1 MILSAL
7 VNHTEGFEKGGKHL
21 QGVAMKRTSSSEDL
35 QFDRRAALKGLAAAA
50 GLVTIPGALAACS
63 SSTSTPSGGGT
74 SASAGTSGGTISF
87 GSNYSD
93 PAPKQAF
100 AALVSNA
107 KKATG
112 VNIAVNTVDH
122 NTFQD
127 DITSYLQGTPND
139 LATWFAGYRMQYF
152 AAQGLL
158 EPVDDVWDKI
168 GANFSDA
175 VKALCKGADG
185 KYYFVPIYNYPWVVF
200 YNKSTF
206 TQKGY
211 TVPAT
216 WDDLITLAK
225 KMKSDGLVPFAFADK
240 DQWPALGLFDI
251 LNLRVNGFDYHI
263 KLMHN
268 QASYTDSQVT
278 DVFNQWSELLPY
290 MQSGAAGRI
299 WEDAAKTLEA
309 KQAGMMFQGT
319 NQVAAQYVTDGKKL
333 DDLAFFPF
341 PTINPTFGQDYID
354 APMDG
359 FILPAKAKNKDA
371 AKQVLEYIG
380 TGAAEASYLKYDQWD
395 VAVATGAQ
403 VPTYNSIQT
412 ASVQAMANLKGVA
425 QFGDRDTAPPMA
437 TALETAILKFIANPA
452 ASGIKPMQSSLASQA
467 KSIF

>member
-1 MILSAL
+1 
-7 VNHTEGFEKGGKHL
+7 
-21 QGVAMKRTSSSEDL
+21 
-35 QFDRRAALKGLAAAA
+35 
-50 GLVTIPGALAACS
+50 
-63 SSTSTPSGGGT
+63 
-74 SASAGTSGGTISF
+74 
-87 GSNYSD
+87 
-93 PAPKQAF
+93 
-100 AALVSNA
+100 
-107 KKATG
+107 
-112 VNIAVNTVDH
+112 
-122 NTFQD
+122 
-127 DITSYLQGTPND
+127 
-139 LATWFAGYRMQYF
+139 
-152 AAQGLL
+152 
-158 EPVDDVWDKI
+158 
-168 GANFSDA
+168 
-175 VKALCKGADG
+175 
-185 KYYFVPIYNYPWVVF
+185 VVF

-240 DQWPALGLFDI
+240 DQWPALGMFDI

-278 DVFNQWSELLPY
+278 DVFTQWGELLPY

-437 TALETAILKFIANPA
+437 TALETSILKFIANPA
-452 ASGIKPMQSSLASQA
+452 TSGIKPMQASLASQA
-467 KSIF
+467 KSIFG

>member
-1 MILSAL
+1 
-7 VNHTEGFEKGGKHL
+7 
-21 QGVAMKRTSSSEDL
+21 MKRTSSPEDL
-35 QFDRRAALKGLAAAA
+35 QFSRRAALKGLAAAA

-63 SSTSTPSGGGT
+63 SSTSSAAGGGS
-74 SASAGTSGGTISF
+74 SASGGTSGGTISF

-107 KKATG
+107 KKATS
-112 VNIAVNTVDH
+112 VNISVNTVDH

-158 EPVDDVWDKI
+158 EPIDDVWDKI
-168 GANFSDA
+168 GGNFSDA
-175 VKALCKGADG
+175 VKSLCKGADG

-240 DQWPALGLFDI
+240 DQWPALGMFDI

-299 WEDAAKTLEA
+299 WQDAAKTLEA

>member
-1 MILSAL
+1 
-7 VNHTEGFEKGGKHL
+7 
-21 QGVAMKRTSSSEDL
+21 MKRSSADDL
-35 QFDRRAALKGLAAAA
+35 QFSRRAALKGLAATA
-50 GLVTIPGALAACS
+50 GLATIPGALAACS
-63 SSTSTPSGGGT
+63 SSSSPSASSPTGGG
-74 SASAGTSGGTISF
+74 SASAGGTISF

-107 KKATG
+107 KAATG
-112 VNIAVNTVDH
+112 VSITVNTVDH
-122 NTFQD
+122 NTFQE

-158 EPVDDVWDKI
+158 EPIDDVWDKI
-168 GANFSDA
+168 GVNFGDA

-185 KYYFVPIYNYPWVVF
+185 HYYFVPIYNYPWVVF

-225 KMKSDGLVPFAFADK
+225 KMKKDGLVPFAFADK
-240 DQWPALGLFDI
+240 DQWPALGMFDI
-251 LNLRVNGFDYHI
+251 LNLRINGFDYHI

-268 QASYTDSQVT
+268 QASYTDPQVT
-278 DVFNQWSELLPY
+278 AVFSQWSELMPY
-290 MQSGAAGRI
+290 LQTGAAGRI

-309 KQAGMMFQGT
+309 KQAGLMFQGT
-319 NQVAAQYVTDGKKL
+319 NQVAAQYVADGKKL

-341 PTINPTFGQDYID
+341 PAINPSYAQDYMD

-380 TGAAEASYLKYDQWD
+380 TGAAEASYLKYDSWD
-395 VAVATGAQ
+395 VAVANGAQ
-403 VPTYNSIQT
+403 VPTYNSVQT
-412 ASVQAMANLKGVA
+412 ASVQAISSLKGVA

-437 TALETAILKFIANPA
+437 TALETAILSFIATPTSSNA
-452 ASGIKPMQSSLASQA
+452 KSQQSSLASQA
-467 KSIF
+467 KSIFGH

>member
-1 MILSAL
+1 
-7 VNHTEGFEKGGKHL
+7 
-21 QGVAMKRTSSSEDL
+21 MKRTSSLEDV
-35 QFDRRAALKGLAAAA
+35 QFSRRAALRGLATAA

-63 SSTSTPSGGGT
+63 SSSSTSSAGSSSS
-74 SASAGTSGGTISF
+74 SASTGTSGGTISF

-168 GANFSDA
+168 GGNFSDA
-175 VKALCKGADG
+175 VKSLCKGADG
-185 KYYFVPIYNYPWVVF
+185 KYYFVPIYNYPWVIF

-216 WDDLITLAK
+216 WDDLMTLAK

-278 DVFNQWSELLPY
+278 DVFKQWSELLPY

-299 WEDAAKTLEA
+299 WQDAAKTLEA

-341 PTINPTFGQDYID
+341 PTINPTYGQDYID

-412 ASVQAMANLKGVA
+412 ASVSAMANLKGVA

-467 KSIF
+467 KSIFG

>member
-1 MILSAL
+1 
-7 VNHTEGFEKGGKHL
+7 
-21 QGVAMKRTSSSEDL
+21 MKRTSSIEDL
-35 QFDRRAALKGLAAAA
+35 QFSRRSALRGLAAAA
-50 GLVTIPGALAACS
+50 GAVAVPGVLAACS
-63 SSTSTPSGGGT
+63 SSSSTSSSTASGGSSS
-74 SASAGTSGGTISF
+74 SAGGTISF

-100 AALVSNA
+100 AALVGNA
-107 KKATG
+107 KTATG
-112 VNIAVNTVDH
+112 VSITVNTVDH
-122 NTFQD
+122 NTFQQ

-158 EPVDDVWDKI
+158 EPVDDVWGKI

-185 KYYFVPIYNYPWVVF
+185 HYYFVPIYNYPWVIF

-206 TQKGY
+206 AQKGY
-211 TVPAT
+211 SVPAT

-225 KMKSDGLVPFAFADK
+225 KMQKDGLIPFAFADK
-240 DQWPALGLFDI
+240 DQWPALGMFDI
-251 LNLRVNGFDYHI
+251 LNLRINGFDYHI

-268 QASYTDSQVT
+268 KASYSDPQVAA
-278 DVFNQWSELLPY
+278 VFKQWSELMPY
-290 MQSGAAGRI
+290 LQSGAAGRI
-299 WEDAAKTLEA
+299 WEDAAKTLES
-309 KQAGMMFQGT
+309 KQAGLMFQGT
-319 NQVAAQYVTDGKKL
+319 NQVAAQYVADGKKL

-341 PTINPTFGQDYID
+341 PTINPAFGQDYMD

-380 TGAAEASYLKYDQWD
+380 TGSAEASYLKYDSWD
-395 VAVATGAQ
+395 VAVATGAS
-403 VPTYNSIQT
+403 VPSYNSIQT
-412 ASVQAMANLKGVA
+412 ASAQALSSLKGVA

-437 TALETAILKFIANPA
+437 TALETAILSFIATPGT
-452 ASGIKPMQSSLASQA
+452 SQVKSLQSSLASQA
-467 KSIF
+467 KTIFGQ

>member
-1 MILSAL
+1 
-7 VNHTEGFEKGGKHL
+7 
-21 QGVAMKRTSSSEDL
+21 
-35 QFDRRAALKGLAAAA
+35 
-50 GLVTIPGALAACS
+50 
-63 SSTSTPSGGGT
+63 
-74 SASAGTSGGTISF
+74 
-87 GSNYSD
+87 
-93 PAPKQAF
+93 
-100 AALVSNA
+100 VSNA
-107 KKATG
+107 KKSTG
-112 VNIAVNTVDH
+112 VNITVNTVDH

-175 VKALCKGADG
+175 VKSLCKGADG
-185 KYYFVPIYNYPWVVF
+185 HYYFVPIYNYPWVVF

-206 TQKGY
+206 SQKGY
-211 TVPAT
+211 TVPST
-216 WDDLITLAK
+216 WDDLVTLAK
-225 KMKSDGLVPFAFADK
+225 KMKKDGLVPLAFADK
-240 DQWPALGLFDI
+240 DQWPALGMFDI
-251 LNLRVNGFDYHI
+251 LNMRVNGYDYHI

-268 QASYTDSQVT
+268 QASYTDPQVT
-278 DVFNQWSELLPY
+278 AVFHQWAELLPY
-290 MQSGAAGRI
+290 MQSGAPGRI

-333 DDLAFFPF
+333 SDLSFFQF
-341 PTINPTFGQDYID
+341 PAINPAYGQDYMD

-380 TGAAEASYLKYDQWD
+380 TGAAEATYLKYDSWD
-395 VAVATGAQ
+395 VAVASGTQ
-403 VPTYNSIQT
+403 VPSYNAIQT
-412 ASVQAMANLKGVA
+412 ASVQAISTQKNVA

-437 TALETAILKFIANPA
+437 AALEVAILKFLATPTSSNVK
-452 ASGIKPMQSSLASQA
+452 SLQGSLAKQA
-467 KSIF
+467 KSIFA

>member
-1 MILSAL
+1 M
-7 VNHTEGFEKGGKHL
+7 KH
-21 QGVAMKRTSSSEDL
+21 TSSIEDL
-35 QFDRRAALKGLAAAA
+35 KFSRRAALKGLAAAA
-50 GLVTIPGALAACS
+50 GLVTVPGALAACS
-63 SSTSTPSGGGT
+63 SSSSTAASGGS
-74 SASAGTSGGTISF
+74 SASGGASTSGGTISF

-112 VNIAVNTVDH
+112 VNISVNTVDH

-158 EPVDDVWDKI
+158 EPIDDVWDKI

-175 VKALCKGADG
+175 VKSLCKGADG

-206 TQKGY
+206 AQKGY

-225 KMKSDGLVPFAFADK
+225 KMKKDGLVPFAFADK
-240 DQWPALGLFDI
+240 DQWPALGMFDI

-278 DVFNQWSELLPY
+278 DVFNQWSELMPY
-290 MQSGAAGRI
+290 LQSGAAGRI
-299 WEDAAKTLEA
+299 WQDGAKTLEA

-333 DDLAFFPF
+333 DDLSFFPF
-341 PTINPTFGQDYID
+341 PTINPTYGQDYID

-359 FILPAKAKNKDA
+359 FVLPAKAKNKDA

-452 ASGIKPMQSSLASQA
+452 SSGIKPMQSSLASQA
-467 KSIF
+467 KSIFA

>member
-1 MILSAL
+1 
-7 VNHTEGFEKGGKHL
+7 
-21 QGVAMKRTSSSEDL
+21 MKRTSSLEDL
-35 QFDRRAALKGLAAAA
+35 QFSRRAALTGLAAAA

-63 SSTSTPSGGGT
+63 SGTSSAGGGGSSASGGT
-74 SASAGTSGGTISF
+74 SSGTISF

-112 VNIAVNTVDH
+112 VSITVNTVDH

-158 EPVDDVWDKI
+158 SPIDDVWDKI

-175 VKALCKGADG
+175 VKSLCKGADG

-206 TQKGY
+206 TKNGY

-240 DQWPALGLFDI
+240 DQWPALGMFDI

-278 DVFNQWSELLPY
+278 DVFTQWSELLPY

-359 FILPAKAKNKDA
+359 FVLPAKAKNKDA

-437 TALETAILKFIANPA
+437 TALETSILKFIANPA
-452 ASGIKPMQSSLASQA
+452 TSGIQPMQASLASQA
-467 KSIF
+467 KSIFG

>member
-1 MILSAL
+1 
-7 VNHTEGFEKGGKHL
+7 
-21 QGVAMKRTSSSEDL
+21 MKRTSSTDDL
-35 QFDRRAALKGLAAAA
+35 HVSRRSALKGLAATA
-50 GLVTIPGALAACS
+50 GLATVPGVLAACS
-63 SSTSTPSGGGT
+63 SSSSSSSSSGSASGGGSSS
-74 SASAGTSGGTISF
+74 SAAGTISF

-107 KKATG
+107 RQATG
-112 VNIAVNTVDH
+112 VGITVNTVDH
-122 NTFQD
+122 NTFQQ

-206 TQKGY
+206 TEKGY

-216 WDDLITLAK
+216 WDDMITLAK
-225 KMKSDGLVPFAFADK
+225 KMKTDGLVPFAFADK
-240 DQWPALGLFDI
+240 DQWPALGMFDI
-251 LNLRVNGFDYHI
+251 LNLRINGFDYHI
-263 KLMHN
+263 NLMHN
-268 QASYTDSQVT
+268 KAAYTDPQVT
-278 DVFNQWSELLPY
+278 AVFQQWAELMPY
-290 MQSGAAGRI
+290 LQTGAAGRI

-319 NQVAAQYVTDGKKL
+319 NQVAAQYVADGKKL

-341 PTINPTFGQDYID
+341 PTINPSFGQDYMD

-380 TGAAEASYLKYDQWD
+380 TGAAEASYLKYDNWD
-395 VAVATGAQ
+395 VAVASGAQ
-403 VPTYNSIQT
+403 VPSYNSVQK
-412 ASVQAMANLKGVA
+412 ASVQAISSLKGVA

-437 TALETAILKFIANPA
+437 TALETSILSFIASPTSSNA
-452 ASGIKPMQSSLASQA
+452 KSQQSSLAKQA
-467 KSIF
+467 KSIFGQ

>member
-1 MILSAL
+1 MK
-7 VNHTEGFEKGGKHL
+7 HTPSPSH
-21 QGVAMKRTSSSEDL
+21 EDL
-35 QFDRRAALKGLAAAA
+35 HFNRRAALKGLAAAA
-50 GLVTIPGALAACS
+50 GLVTVPGALAACS
-63 SSTSTPSGGGT
+63 SSSSSSASS
-74 SASAGTSGGTISF
+74 SASASGSSSGGKSSGTISF

-100 AALVSNA
+100 SALVSNA
-107 KKATG
+107 QKSTG

-122 NTFQD
+122 NTFQN

-158 EPVDDVWDKI
+158 EPIDDVWEKI
-168 GANFSDA
+168 GGNFSDA
-175 VKALCKGADG
+175 VKSLAKGVDG
-185 KYYFVPIYNYPWVVF
+185 HYYFVPIYNYPWVVF

-211 TVPAT
+211 AVPAT
-216 WDDLITLAK
+216 WDDLMTLVK
-225 KMKSDGLVPFAFADK
+225 KMKKDGLVPFAFADK
-240 DQWPALGLFDI
+240 DLWPALGMFDI
-251 LNLRVNGFDYHI
+251 LNLRVNGYDYHI

-278 DVFNQWSELLPY
+278 DVFSHWSELMPY
-290 MQSGAAGRI
+290 LQNGAAGRI
-299 WEDAAKTLEA
+299 WEDGSKTLEA

-319 NQVAAQYVTDGKKL
+319 NQIASQYVTDGKSL
-333 DDLAFFPF
+333 SDLSFFQF
-341 PTINPTFGQDYID
+341 PAINPAYGQDYMD

-380 TGAAEASYLKYDQWD
+380 TGAAEATYLKYDNWD
-395 VAVATGAQ
+395 VAVATGAS
-403 VPTYNSIQT
+403 VPSYNTIQT
-412 ASVQAMANLKGVA
+412 ASVQAISTQKNVA

-437 TALETAILKFIANPA
+437 AALEAAILKFIATPTSSNVK
-452 ASGIKPMQSSLASQA
+452 SLQSSLASQA
-467 KSIF
+467 KSIFG

>member
-1 MILSAL
+1 
-7 VNHTEGFEKGGKHL
+7 
-21 QGVAMKRTSSSEDL
+21 MKRTSSPEDL
-35 QFDRRAALKGLAAAA
+35 QFSRRAALKGLATAA
-50 GLVTIPGALAACS
+50 GLVTVPGALAACS
-63 SSTSTPSGGGT
+63 SSTSSAGSTSTAGGGSS
-74 SASAGTSGGTISF
+74 SASAGTSTGTISF

-100 AALVSNA
+100 AALVANA
-107 KKATG
+107 KQATG
-112 VNIAVNTVDH
+112 VSISVNTVDH
-122 NTFQD
+122 NTFQN

-158 EPVDDVWDKI
+158 APIDDVWDKI
-168 GANFSDA
+168 GGNFSDA
-175 VKALCKGADG
+175 VKSLCKGADG
-185 KYYFVPIYNYPWVVF
+185 HYYFVPIYNYPWVVF

-216 WDDLITLAK
+216 WDDLMTLVK
-225 KMKSDGLVPFAFADK
+225 KMKSDGLIPFGFADK
-240 DQWPALGLFDI
+240 DQWPALGMFDI
-251 LNLRVNGFDYHI
+251 LNLRVNGFD
-263 KLMHN
+263 
-268 QASYTDSQVT
+268 
-278 DVFNQWSELLPY
+278 VFNHWSELMPY
-290 MQSGAAGRI
+290 LQSGAAGRI
-299 WEDAAKTLEA
+299 WQDGVKVLEA

-319 NQVAAQYVTDGKKL
+319 NQIAAQYVTDGKKL

-341 PTINPTFGQDYID
+341 PAINPSFGQDYID

-359 FILPAKAKNKDA
+359 FIVPAKAKNKDA

-437 TALETAILKFIANPA
+437 TALETSILNFIANPA
-452 ASGIKPMQSSLASQA
+452 TSGIKPMQASLASQA
-467 KSIF
+467 KSIFG